1 MPTPVPVVGQGAH
14 RFSHSGVRYILGY
27 GQDFFGIWDRNV
39 PGPPTF
45 SFPRTDAGWHE
56 AWNRFAALE
65 PRAMAVPN
73 LVAPPGGAGPV
84 GAVSVQDYRS
94 GHVLSLWIV
103 AGLIASAITS
113 IVTIAVRASYI
124 SAVDDVRND
133 VPGAVDH
140 ANSVLDATRAVSSV
154 GLLII
159 VVIAVLWVIWQYRGQ
174 KNVRALGAAN
184 LRFAPGWVVGWWF
197 IPVANYAMPYLT
209 MRELYKASDPDAG
222 AVEWAAMAT
231 PILLPLWWAACLLRQ
246 ILAVAAATVTS
257 GDTRGTIEHINH
269 VIAAESLLITAEVAL
284 TVAAILAI
292 LLVRRIDQRQEWKRV
307 RATAYEQAVANA

>member
-1 MPTPVPVVGQGAH
+1 MQAPVVGQGAH

-45 SFPRTDAGWHE
+45 SFPRTDAGWQE

-73 LVAPPGGAGPV
+73 LAAPPGGGSPGAA
-84 GAVSVQDYRS
+84 AVSVQEYRS
-94 GHVLSLWIV
+94 GHMLSLWIV
-103 AGLIASAITS
+103 AGLTASAVTS
-113 IVTIAVRASYI
+113 VFTIAFRASYI
-124 SAVDDVRND
+124 STVSNVRAGLPVSD
-133 VPGAVDH
+133 GEVSAG
-140 ANSVLDATRAVSSV
+140 LDRIRAIGGISA
-154 GLLII
+154 LII
-159 VVIAVLWVIWQYRGQ
+159 AITAVLWVIWQFRGQ

-231 PILLPLWWAACLLRQ
+231 PILIPLWWAAWILRQ
-246 ILAVAAATVTS
+246 ILAVAAGTVTS
-257 GDTRGTIEHINH
+257 GDTAGTTEHLTH
-269 VIAAESLLITAEVAL
+269 VIAAEGLLITGEVAL
-284 TVAAILAI
+284 MVAAILAI
-292 LLVRRIDQRQEWKRV
+292 LLVRKIDQRQEWKRV
-307 RATAYEQAVANA
+307 RATAYEQAVASA